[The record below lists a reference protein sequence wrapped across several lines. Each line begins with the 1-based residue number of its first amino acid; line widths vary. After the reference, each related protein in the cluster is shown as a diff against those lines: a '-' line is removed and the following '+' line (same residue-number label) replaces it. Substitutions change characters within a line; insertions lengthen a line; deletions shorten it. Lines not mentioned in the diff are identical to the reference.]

1 MSKSMFLGVFLLPA
15 LLFNQALANQ
25 PPAGPESTTQ
35 KAVLVTGAS
44 SGLGR
49 EMAELLAA
57 EGFFVYA
64 GARKDSDIAEL
75 NQIEN
80 MQAVRLDV
88 TKQQDIDQAV
98 ATITEAGRG
107 LYGLINNAGVAVVAP
122 LIEVDED
129 DFDFQMD
136 VNVYGPYRVTKAFAP
151 LIIASRGRISTT
163 SSISGVLAGPLLGPY
178 SMSKH
183 AIEAFTDSLA
193 DEMAKFGVKVSAI
206 EPGSYN
212 SDIGKNM
219 FRRMEARGQ
228 TIDDSMYKEEYENMM
243 AWMKQFE
250 TSGNDPADV
259 ARAALDA
266 MSSDTPKRRYMV
278 VPDQGQAEITITQAI
293 SEVVQFNR
301 DQKFSYDREQLIKI
315 LDQELAKNP

>member
-1 MSKSMFLGVFLLPA
+1 MNKSMFLSVLLLPA
-15 LLFNQALANQ
+15 LLFNQALANP
-25 PPAGPESTTQ
+25 PPAGPESATQ

-49 EMAELLAA
+49 EMAELLAS

-75 NQIEN
+75 NQVEN
-80 MQAVRLDV
+80 MQAIRLDV

-98 ATITEAGRG
+98 AVITEAGRG

-122 LIEVDED
+122 LIEVDEE

-151 LIIASRGRISTT
+151 LIIASKGRISTT

-228 TIDDSMYKEEYENMM
+228 SIDDSMYKEEYENMM

>member
-15 LLFNQALANQ
+15 LLFNQALANP

-301 DQKFSYDREQLIKI
+301 DQKFSYDRDQLIKI

>member
-1 MSKSMFLGVFLLPA
+1 MKKFLFLTVFLQSVFLASPM
-15 LLFNQALANQ
+15 LANTDNS
-25 PPAGPESTTQ
+25 AQ

-49 EMAELLAA
+49 AMAELLAA

-64 GARKDSDIAEL
+64 GARKDSDIAAL
-75 NQIEN
+75 NQIGN

-88 TKQQDIDQAV
+88 TRQEDIDAAV
-98 ATITEAGRG
+98 VTITAAGRG
-107 LYGLINNAGVAVVAP
+107 LYGLINNAGVAVIAP
-122 LIEVDED
+122 LIEIDEE

-136 VNVYGPYRVTKAFAP
+136 VNIYGPYRVTKAFAP
-151 LIIASRGRISTT
+151 LIIASKGRISTT
-163 SSISGVLAGPLLGPY
+163 SSISGVLAGPLVGPY

-193 DEMAKFGVKVSAI
+193 DEMARFGVKVSAI

-228 TIDDSMYKEEYENMM
+228 SIDDSMYKEEYENMM

-250 TSGNDPADV
+250 TTENDPADV

-266 MSSDTPKRRYMV
+266 MTSDTPKRRYMV

-315 LDQELAKNP
+315 LDEQLSKNP

>member
-15 LLFNQALANQ
+15 LLFNQALANP

>member
-1 MSKSMFLGVFLLPA
+1 MSKSMFLSVLLLPA
-15 LLFNQALANQ
+15 LLFNQALANP
-25 PPAGPESTTQ
+25 PPAGPESATQ

-49 EMAELLAA
+49 EMAELLAS

-75 NQIEN
+75 NQVEN
-80 MQAVRLDV
+80 MQAIRLDV

-98 ATITEAGRG
+98 AVITEAGRG

-122 LIEVDED
+122 LIEVDEE

-151 LIIASRGRISTT
+151 LIIASKGRISTT

-228 TIDDSMYKEEYENMM
+228 SIDDSMYKEEYENMM